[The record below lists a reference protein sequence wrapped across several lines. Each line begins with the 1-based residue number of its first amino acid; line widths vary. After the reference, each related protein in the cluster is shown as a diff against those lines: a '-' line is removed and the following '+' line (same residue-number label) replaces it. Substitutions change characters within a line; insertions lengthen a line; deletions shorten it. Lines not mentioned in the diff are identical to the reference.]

1 MLDAVLLIFGNIKL
15 DTEEYNKIPLNAL
28 STTLYCTVMW
38 RSQLAATTT
47 TNLATYS
54 HQHETKYKNKTWSSR
69 FTPHTVLLLI
79 CHHYWVIIVVVI
91 TQGVNILFPAIL
103 FLSTFS
109 ALSSKSRKIR
119 RQEEER
125 PFTSYLKYRAAVCF
139 MYKKQDPPFVL
150 WKFTRREFQSSADKI
165 F

>member
-54 HQHETKYKNKTWSSR
+54 HQHETKFNKSNM
-69 FTPHTVLLLI
+69 
-79 CHHYWVIIVVVI
+79 I
-91 TQGVNILFPAIL
+91 TFY
-103 FLSTFS
+103 TTYCTS
-109 ALSSKSRKIR
+109 ANLSSLLGNHCCCHNSRGKYPFSCNLVFVNFFR
-119 RQEEER
+119 PLFQEQENPE
-125 PFTSYLKYRAAVCF
+125 
-139 MYKKQDPPFVL
+139 
-150 WKFTRREFQSSADKI
+150 TRRREAFYKLFEIQGGRV
-165 F
+165 FHV